1 MRSAGYAAR
10 SEVRQLKRHIAATL
24 CVLASQCDATHG
36 TSGPRWLN
44 DLPSRLLFSNWT
56 GATVR
61 CLAEGE
67 PRPDVWWVSATDGLN
82 ASALPVASRAQL
94 LTVHDGTLTFL
105 PFREHQFREQ
115 LHRGSF
121 RCRAHNS
128 RGTVLSTVVHVNAVV
143 AQDWE
148 LRMWSA
154 PGSVPRGGALLV
166 RCPIPSHVSTHVIVT
181 AWEEEHHSP
190 ALITPRSPTDRYVM
204 TSSGDLYV
212 RSLTQASRF
221 RCHTEDV
228 LTRRNRTSSTYAHYH
243 ATETSGSQTPS
254 ITFHSGHVTIDQGR
268 PTDLVCLAQGWPPP
282 KFKAFWT
289 KEVAHLR
296 TTTLRLRYR
305 WYRKQGQRLAPVSS
319 SPAPTVL
326 DGVLHWSGGVH
337 TEDEGQYVCVA
348 SNTLGEARATLQL
361 SVIGDL
367 SVSIRPRL
375 VRAEAGDSVS
385 FQCNA
390 SSSEASLEWRL
401 NGSPLPLGFQRLERG
416 FVRIAAVARH
426 QGGMLQCF
434 ATSRDGRR
442 AAQATAELVV
452 GERAPR
458 MERTYGTSGSLSPKS
473 PASLGCRASGDPAP
487 SITWTLDGA
496 WPVSG
501 SGPRVRLWST
511 SDSATGDAVSF
522 LNWTSVET
530 SDSGNYQCVASNAA
544 GRAVHDFRL
553 DVRGPLFTRPAYN
566 ITALD
571 GHRAV
576 LRCPFGGYPYDKITW
591 FKDGSEL
598 PVNQRQ
604 TVFPNG
610 TLLLETLTKAKD
622 PGEYSC
628 SVDSP
633 AGPGSG
639 PQITPFRWLDE
650 LQEGMRAGLSC
661 FVHAGEPPIV
671 IEWLKDGAPFTKAVR
686 QDGFMSTISMDA
698 LTPQDNGN
706 YTCRASNAWATASHS
721 TVLRVKVAPSWRSEP
736 KDVVA
741 VTGHSV
747 VVDCQAEGEP
757 PPHIRWKTASGW
769 DGGPYRALVS
779 TSRVHVLVNGSL
791 SVRSLETG
799 DAGLYLC
806 EASNGVGAELSKVVR
821 LTVRSSPRLSPK
833 ESTTSA
839 KRGST
844 VHLQCEPEAGD
855 TPMRLWWLKDGVP
868 IAALGDHRYTQT
880 EHTDVKRPKS
890 TLTITNVQKSDDA
903 VFTCHASNDYG
914 EDTNNVQLTVQ
925 DVPGVPES
933 LQVSEASS
941 RYVRLAWTEPFNGNL
956 PISQYLLRWTNKEGT
971 WEDSVAVSGTET
983 KVTVRGLVPAAS
995 YLFTVR
1001 AENALGPGGYTSP
1014 LEVHT
1019 DDEPPRNAPTSV
1031 HLTPI
1036 DSRSIAIKFE
1046 DVLSSPGQS
1055 GPGSSNRVDGYY
1067 VAYRREGSPEPLRY
1081 QTLHEREGVLTGLD
1095 RDTRYEVLV
1104 QAYNSKG
1111 PGPPS
1116 RTHSVRT
1123 LVADPPPPPTYRV
1136 VGTSAR
1142 TISLAWER
1150 PVIAFDDPPIRTYYV
1165 SWRVEGDEHPWR
1177 EQSVGGD
1184 RTNFALSGLACG
1196 TRHQLRMRS
1205 ASDVGRGPEGNVVT
1219 ASTEGNRPVLQQPDR
1234 LVDSNSTSAWLHP
1247 EAWWHGGCPI
1257 SHFTVHY
1264 RRSTEADWTLVSSH
1278 LPYRLNDEPLV
1289 LADLEPGSWYVL
1301 LMVAHNDAG
1310 STTAQVNFATL
1321 TLSGDVPSQKP
1332 HLLDAKMASF
1342 YRHLTVTLPIGSSVL
1357 VLVVVLAVL
1366 WCVLRRHAEDA
1377 AVVHGTPQGSMSG
1390 ERYKSEVL
1398 SSVEP
1403 TYCGG
1408 NGGSSRGSSAYAVP
1422 HRVYDVPYAH
1432 KRPGEHIAI
1441 QSRKSQTATGLSRDG
1456 SELFYVSSKCKVFDE
1471 DDMHRL

>member
-1 MRSAGYAAR
+1 MLSVPYLLSFAA
-10 SEVRQLKRHIAATL
+10 AAI
-24 CVLASQCDATHG
+24 CVLASQPDTAHG

-44 DLPSRLLFSNWT
+44 ELPARLLFSNWT

-61 CLAEGE
+61 CSAEGD
-67 PRPDVWWVSATDGLN
+67 PRPHVWWVSATDGLN

-94 LTVHDGTLTFL
+94 LTVHEGTLTFL
-105 PFREHQFREQ
+105 PFREHQFRAD

-128 RGTVLSTVVHVNAVV
+128 RGTVLSTVVHANAVV
-143 AQDWE
+143 AQEWE

-166 RCPIPSHVSTHVIVT
+166 RCPVPSHVSHHVIVT

-212 RSLTQASRF
+212 RSLTQAARF

-228 LTRRNRTSSTYAHYH
+228 LTRRNRTSATYAHYH
-243 ATETSGSQTPS
+243 ATETTGSQTPS
-254 ITFHSGHVTIDQGR
+254 ITFHSGHVTVDQGR
-268 PTDLVCLAQGWPPP
+268 PADLVCLAQGWPPP
-282 KFKAFWT
+282 KFK
-289 KEVAHLR
+289 
-296 TTTLRLRYR
+296 
-305 WYRKQGQRLAPVSS
+305 WYRKQGQRLAPVSP

-326 DGVLHWSGGVH
+326 DGVLHWSGGVQ
-337 TEDEGQYVCVA
+337 TVDEGQYVCVA

-367 SVSIRPRL
+367 SVTIRPRL

-390 SSSEASLEWRL
+390 SSADASLEWRL

-416 FVRIAAVARH
+416 FVRVAAVARH

-434 ATSRDGRR
+434 AASRDGRR
-442 AAQATAELVV
+442 AAQAAAELVV
-452 GERAPR
+452 GERSPR
-458 MERTYGTSGSLSPKS
+458 MERTFGTSVGLNPKS

-501 SGPRVRLWST
+501 GGPRLRLWST

-530 SDSGNYQCVASNAA
+530 SDSGHYQCVASNVA
-544 GRAVHDFRL
+544 GRAAHAFRL

-566 ITALD
+566 ATALD
-571 GHRAV
+571 GHRLA
-576 LRCPFGGYPYDKITW
+576 LQCPFGGYPYDKVTW

-610 TLLLETLTKAKD
+610 TLLLETLAKAKD
-622 PGEYSC
+622 TGEYTC
-628 SVDSP
+628 SVESP
-633 AGPGSG
+633 AGPAVQQAVRVIVRTG
-639 PQITPFRWLDE
+639 PQITPFRWLEE

-706 YTCRASNAWATASHS
+706 YTCRASNAWATTSHS

-747 VVDCQAEGEP
+747 VVDCQAKGEP

-779 TSRVHVLVNGSL
+779 SSRVHVLVNGSL
-791 SVRSLETG
+791 SVRSLEAG

-868 IAALGDHRYTQT
+868 VAALGDHRYSQAD
-880 EHTDVKRPKS
+880 HTDVKTPKS

-914 EDTNNVQLTVQ
+914 EDTNNVQLIVQ
-925 DVPGVPES
+925 DVPGVPDS
-933 LQVSEASS
+933 LQVNEASS
-941 RYVRLAWTEPFNGNL
+941 RYVRLTWTEPFNGNL

-983 KVTVRGLVPAAS
+983 KVTVRGLVPSAS

-1046 DVLSSPGQS
+1046 DALPSPGQS
-1055 GPGSSNRVDGYY
+1055 GTGGSGRVDGYY

-1081 QTLHEREGVLTGLD
+1081 QTLHEREGVLSGLD

-1104 QAYNSKG
+1104 QAYNAKG

-1123 LVADPPPPPTYRV
+1123 LAADPPPPPTYRV

-1219 ASTEGNRPVLQQPDR
+1219 ASTEGNRPVLQQADR
-1234 LVDSNSTSAWLHP
+1234 LVDSNSTSAWLRP

-1264 RRSTEADWTLVSSH
+1264 RRSTEADWTLASSH

-1289 LADLEPGSWYVL
+1289 LSDLEPGSWYVL

-1321 TLSGDVPSQKP
+1321 TLDGDVPSQKP

-1366 WCVLRRHAEDA
+1366 WCVLRRHADDA
-1377 AVVHGTPQGSMSG
+1377 AVAHGTPQGSVSG

-1398 SSVEP
+1398 GSAEP

>member
-1 MRSAGYAAR
+1 VSLGL
-10 SEVRQLKRHIAATL
+10 S
-24 CVLASQCDATHG
+24 
-36 TSGPRWLN
+36 
-44 DLPSRLLFSNWT
+44 F
-56 GATVR
+56 
-61 CLAEGE
+61 AE
-67 PRPDVWWVSATDGLN
+67 
-82 ASALPVASRAQL
+82 
-94 LTVHDGTLTFL
+94 
-105 PFREHQFREQ
+105 
-115 LHRGSF
+115 
-121 RCRAHNS
+121 
-128 RGTVLSTVVHVNAVV
+128 
-143 AQDWE
+143 
-148 LRMWSA
+148 
-154 PGSVPRGGALLV
+154 
-166 RCPIPSHVSTHVIVT
+166 
-181 AWEEEHHSP
+181 
-190 ALITPRSPTDRYVM
+190 RYVM

-212 RSLTQASRF
+212 RALTQAARF

-228 LTRRNRTSSTYAHYH
+228 LTRRNRTSANYAHYH
-243 ATETSGSQTPS
+243 ATEPTGSQTPS
-254 ITFHSGHVTIDQGR
+254 IAFHTGQVTADQGR

-282 KFKAFWT
+282 KFK
-289 KEVAHLR
+289 
-296 TTTLRLRYR
+296 
-305 WYRKQGQRLAPVSS
+305 WYRRQGQRLLPLP
-319 SPAPTVL
+319 PAPAPAAL
-326 DGVLHWSGGVH
+326 DGVLHWSGGVQP
-337 TEDEGQYVCVA
+337 EDEGQYVCVA
-348 SNTLGEARATLQL
+348 SNSLGEARATLSLAVQ
-361 SVIGDL
+361 GEL
-367 SVSIRPRL
+367 SVSVRPRL

-390 SSSEASLEWRL
+390 SSAEASLEWRL
-401 NGSPLPLGFQRLERG
+401 NGAPLPAGFARLERG
-416 FVRIAAVARH
+416 FVRAAAVGRH

-434 ATSRDGRR
+434 AAARDGRR
-442 AAQATAELVV
+442 VAQATAELVV

-458 MERTYGTSGSLSPKS
+458 MERTYGTSGSLSPRA

-487 SITWTLDGA
+487 SISWTLDGA

-501 SGPRVRLWST
+501 GGPRLRLWST
-511 SDSATGDAVSF
+511 SDTATGDAVSF

-530 SDSGNYQCVASNAA
+530 ADGGQYECVASNAG
-544 GRAVHDFRL
+544 GRTAHAFRL

-566 ITALD
+566 ATALE
-571 GHRAV
+571 GHR
-576 LRCPFGGYPYDKITW
+576 LRLQCPFGGYPYDKVIW
-591 FKDGSEL
+591 YKDGSEL

-610 TLLLETLTKAKD
+610 TLLLETLTKVKD
-622 PGEYSC
+622 AGEYTC
-628 SVDSP
+628 SVESL
-633 AGPGSG
+633 AGQPVQQVVRVIIRTG

-671 IEWLKDGAPFTKAVR
+671 IEWLKDGAPLARAAK
-686 QDGFMSTISMDA
+686 QDGFMSALSLDA
-698 LTPQDNGN
+698 LTPHDDGN

-721 TVLRVKVAPSWRSEP
+721 AVLRVKVAPSWSSEP
-736 KDVVA
+736 RDVVA

-747 VVDCQAEGEP
+747 VVDCQADGEP

-769 DGGPYRALVS
+769 ESGPYRALVS
-779 TSRVHVLVNGSL
+779 SSRVHVLVNGSL
-791 SVRSLETG
+791 SVRSVEAA

-833 ESTTSA
+833 ESTNSA

-855 TPMRLWWLKDGVP
+855 TPMRLWWLREGVP
-868 IAALGDHRYTQT
+868 IAALGDHRYSQV
-880 EHTDVKRPKS
+880 EHADTKRPRS
-890 TLTITNVQKSDDA
+890 TLTITNIQKSDDA
-903 VFTCHASNDYG
+903 LFTCHASNDYG
-914 EDTNNVQLTVQ
+914 EDTTNVQLVVQ

-941 RYVRLAWTEPFNGNL
+941 RYVRLAWTEPFSGNL
-956 PISQYLLRWTNKEGT
+956 PITQYLLRWTNKDGT
-971 WEDSVAVSGTET
+971 WEDSVSVAGTET
-983 KVTVRGLVPAAS
+983 KVTVRGLEPSTS
-995 YLFTVR
+995 YLFTLR
-1001 AENALGPGGYTSP
+1001 AENALGPGAYTPP

-1019 DDEPPRNAPTSV
+1019 DDEPPRNAPMNV
-1031 HLTPI
+1031 HLSAI
-1036 DSRSIAIKFE
+1036 DSRSVSIKFE
-1046 DVLSSPGQS
+1046 DPSSLPGP
-1055 GPGSSNRVDGYY
+1055 PGSGAPGGGFGRVDGYY

-1104 QAYNSKG
+1104 QAYNAKG

-1123 LVADPPPPPTYRV
+1123 LAADPPPPPTYRV

-1150 PVIAFDDPPIRTYYV
+1150 PVIPLDDPPIRTYYV
-1165 SWRVEGDEHPWR
+1165 SWRAEGDEHPWR

-1184 RTNFALSGLACG
+1184 RTSFALSGLACG

-1219 ASTEGNRPVLQQPDR
+1219 AATEGNRPVLQQPDR
-1234 LVDSNSTSAWLHP
+1234 LVESNSSAAWLRP

-1264 RRSTEADWTLVSSH
+1264 RRTAEADWTLASSH
-1278 LPYRLNDEPLV
+1278 LAPHHGELV
-1289 LADLEPGSWYVL
+1289 LSDLEPGSWYVL

-1310 STTAQVNFATL
+1310 STTAQLNFATL
-1321 TLSGDVPSQKP
+1321 TLDGDVPSQKP

-1366 WCVLRRHAEDA
+1366 WCVMRRHADDTTA
-1377 AVVHGTPQGSMSG
+1377 AHGTPQGSLSG

-1398 SSVEP
+1398 GSAEP

-1408 NGGSSRGSSAYAVP
+1408 GGSSRGSSAYAVP

-1432 KRPGEHIAI
+1432 KRTAEHIAI
-1441 QSRKSQTATGLSRDG
+1441 QSRKSQTATGLKKTSFFLVSILEAETDPSFSTFRANVKYSTKTTCTGYDVRLTPSAPLEDWKEAVLQKDNQRKPLDFVNWIGNQESTTTTSTLRYLAFIMCLRALSLKTSASVFYEVASCQPG
-1456 SELFYVSSKCKVFDE
+1456 STDHSSLGESKI
-1471 DDMHRL
+1471 

>member
-1 MRSAGYAAR
+1 MLSLPHLL
-10 SEVRQLKRHIAATL
+10 SFVAATL
-24 CVLASQCDATHG
+24 CVLASQCDAAHG

-44 DLPSRLLFSNWT
+44 ELPARLLFSNWT

-67 PRPDVWWVSATDGLN
+67 PRPDVWWVSAADGLN

-105 PFREHQFREQ
+105 PFREHQFREG

-166 RCPIPSHVSTHVIVT
+166 RCPVPSHVSHHVIVT

-212 RSLTQASRF
+212 RSLTQAARF
-221 RCHTEDV
+221 RCHTEDM

-243 ATETSGSQTPS
+243 ATETTGSQTPS
-254 ITFHSGHVTIDQGR
+254 ITFHSGHVTVDQGR

-282 KFKAFWT
+282 KFK
-289 KEVAHLR
+289 
-296 TTTLRLRYR
+296 

-326 DGVLHWSGGVH
+326 DGVLHWSGGVQ

-348 SNTLGEARATLQL
+348 SNTLGEVRATLQL

-390 SSSEASLEWRL
+390 TSSEASLEWRL

-434 ATSRDGRR
+434 ATSRDGRK

-458 MERTYGTSGSLSPKS
+458 LERTYGTSGSLSPKS

-487 SITWTLDGA
+487 TITWTLDGA

-501 SGPRVRLWST
+501 SGPRLRLWST

-622 PGEYSC
+622 SGEYSC

-633 AGPGSG
+633 AGPAVQQAIRVIVRTG

-806 EASNGVGAELSKVVR
+806 EASNGVGAEISKVVR

-855 TPMRLWWLKDGVP
+855 TPMRLWWHKDGVP
-868 IAALGDHRYTQT
+868 VAALGDHRYTQT

-925 DVPGVPES
+925 DVPSVPES

-941 RYVRLAWTEPFNGNL
+941 RYVRLTWTEPFNGNL

-1055 GPGSSNRVDGYY
+1055 GPGGSNRVDGYY

-1196 TRHQLRMRS
+1196 TRYQLRMRS
-1205 ASDVGRGPEGNVVT
+1205 ASDVGRGPEGNMVT

-1234 LVDSNSTSAWLHP
+1234 LVDSNSSAAWLHP

-1278 LPYRLNDEPLV
+1278 LPYRLTDEPLV

-1377 AVVHGTPQGSMSG
+1377 AVAHGTPQGSMSG

-1456 SELFYVSSKCKVFDE
+1456 SELFYVSSKCKAFDE